1 MNFLI
6 MKLLNILIDSDKNPL
21 KFAFPKRVATA
32 LHLFTMLNF
41 PYTHSLSLGKLNLSL
56 TFLCLTTW
64 TAVNSPL
71 TGLCKHR
78 NSCTMPSH
86 HALALEKTGTDCFA
100 PWLTGCPTSFHELAQ
115 IFEYS
120 SENAFP

>member
-1 MNFLI
+1 M

-41 PYTHSLSLGKLNLSL
+41 PYTHSLSLDKLNLSL
-56 TFLCLTTW
+56 TFLSHTTW
-64 TAVNSPL
+64 AVNSPL

-78 NSCTMPSH
+78 DSCTMPSH
-86 HALALEKTGTDCFA
+86 HALA
-100 PWLTGCPTSFHELAQ
+100 
-115 IFEYS
+115 
-120 SENAFP
+120 